1 MAIGRACLMTLASM
15 VFFGWLLIIAGVVEA
30 VHSFWRQR
38 NWSGFFLDL
47 LTGLLYAV
55 VGLLVVSNPLQT
67 SAALTLMISM
77 FLIFGGV
84 FRIAAA
90 LSVRYPHWGWVLLH
104 GIVQLTLGVMIWK
117 HWPVS
122 GLWVIGLFIGIEIF
136 SNGWTLV
143 MLAMVGKKMPEVG
156 GDEKLRFAQ
165 SCPMGRGGRPDE
177 VARAALFLCSDES
190 SYITGQVLNVDG
202 GLVTG

>member
-1 MAIGRACLMTLASM
+1 MSAELRNVESLNLVGLQELKKNWGWFLALGVLLIVLGAVAIGRAWLVTLVSM

-67 SAALTLMISM
+67 SAALTLLISV

-104 GIVQLTLGVMIWK
+104 GIVQLALGVMIWR

-122 GLWVIGLFIGIEIF
+122 GLWVIGFFIGIEMF
-136 SNGWTLV
+136 CNGWTLV
-143 MLAMVGKKMPEVG
+143 MLAMVGKKLPEVN
-156 GDEKLRFAQ
+156 
-165 SCPMGRGGRPDE
+165 
-177 VARAALFLCSDES
+177 VAASEAH
-190 SYITGQVLNVDG
+190 
-202 GLVTG
+202 

>member
-1 MAIGRACLMTLASM
+1 MSAELRNDASLNLVGLQELKKNWGWFLALGMLLMVLGAVAIGRACLMTLASM

-67 SAALTLMISM
+67 SAALTLLISM

-104 GIVQLTLGVMIWK
+104 GIVQLALGVMIWK
-117 HWPVS
+117 NWPVS
-122 GLWVIGLFIGIEIF
+122 GLWVIGFFIGIEMF
-136 SNGWTLV
+136 CNGWTLV
-143 MLAMVGKKMPEVG
+143 MLAMVGKKLPEV
-156 GDEKLRFAQ
+156 
-165 SCPMGRGGRPDE
+165 SS
-177 VARAALFLCSDES
+177 AASEAH
-190 SYITGQVLNVDG
+190 
-202 GLVTG
+202 

>member
-1 MAIGRACLMTLASM
+1 MSAELRNDASLNLVGLQELKKNWGWFLALGVLLIVLGAVAIGRAWLVTLASM

-47 LTGLLYAV
+47 LTGVLYAV

-67 SAALTLMISM
+67 SAALTLLISM

-104 GIVQLTLGVMIWK
+104 GIVQLALGVMIWRN
-117 HWPVS
+117 WP
-122 GLWVIGLFIGIEIF
+122 
-136 SNGWTLV
+136 
-143 MLAMVGKKMPEVG
+143 
-156 GDEKLRFAQ
+156 
-165 SCPMGRGGRPDE
+165 
-177 VARAALFLCSDES
+177 
-190 SYITGQVLNVDG
+190 
-202 GLVTG
+202 